1 MKSND
6 VTLLYKLR
14 IKRCRRHF
22 SCCIIELDIQGGD
35 MDLIEMRIN
44 DLMKSFIDEDIVGFD
59 LIEELS
65 TENDIRFSYKV
76 ITTKS
81 QFVLKL
87 AKNSFTTVNHIG
99 RWSELSRLYRMLGY
113 KTPDFLTLN
122 DGNRAFTWMDM
133 SRRDFVVWCETFV
146 ELTNNKEVLL
156 NDAKEYKASVGELIG
171 KVATQTL
178 SFEMETPTPYCLFE
192 KFCIDDPSDEYT
204 EFMSKTYEL
213 LKGHDSVDQ
222 MYLEYVYNTFLRL
235 RTELKQVY
243 HKLPSAVFQSDLN
256 ESNLVLENKRIKG
269 LIDFNISGREV
280 ILNYLINEGVYQE
293 EQVIHELWLDKTYNQ
308 EADKK
313 FKWVMEAF
321 SKQYTWT
328 KEEKMYF
335 PLVYKVI
342 RPFKFLFFVGLIR
355 SFKNEDYI
363 EVNCRLKWMIQEL
376 ERTDL
381 HQMIE
386 EAI

>member
-1 MKSND
+1 
-6 VTLLYKLR
+6 
-14 IKRCRRHF
+14 
-22 SCCIIELDIQGGD
+22 
-35 MDLIEMRIN
+35 MDLIEMIEMKIN
-44 DLMKSFIDEDIVGFD
+44 DLMKSFIEEEIIGFE
-59 LIEELS
+59 LIERLS
-65 TENDIRFSYKV
+65 TEDDIRFSYKV

-81 QFVLKL
+81 RFVLKL
-87 AKNSFTTVNHIG
+87 ARNSFTTVSHIG
-99 RWSELSRLYRMLGY
+99 KWSELSSLYRMLGY
-113 KTPDFLTLN
+113 ETPEFVTMN
-122 DGNRAFTWMDM
+122 DGNSAFTWMDM
-133 SRRDFVVWCETFV
+133 SGQYFVVWCETFV
-146 ELTNNKEVLL
+146 ELTNNKDMSL

-171 KVATQTL
+171 KVATQ
-178 SFEMETPTPYCLFE
+178 SIPFEMDTPTPYCLFE
-192 KFCIDDPSDEYT
+192 KFCLDDPSDEYT

-213 LKGHDSVDQ
+213 LKGHSSVEQ
-222 MYLEYVYNTFLRL
+222 MYLEYVYSTFLRL

-243 HKLPSAVFQSDLN
+243 NKLPSAVFQSDLN
-256 ESNLVLENKRIKG
+256 ESNLILENKTIKG

-280 ILNYLINEGVYQE
+280 VVNYLINEGVYQE

-308 EADKK
+308 EADRK
-313 FKWVMEAF
+313 FKWVIDTF
-321 SKQYTWT
+321 SKHYTWT

-355 SFKNEDYI
+355 SFKNEDYV